1 MAEYNFLNL
10 SSDEFE
16 LFSKDIV
23 EKELGIKLENFK
35 SGKDGGIDL
44 RYAPSE
50 GDKIIVQCKRYK
62 DFASLKSTL
71 KGEVKK
77 VEKLKP
83 ERYILVTS
91 AKLNPSDTDIILEM
105 FNGYI
110 KETGDIYG
118 YDRLQT
124 ILQDHQEIERKHYK
138 LWLTS
143 SNVLQTIYNNDSF
156 NRSKFTEDEIKSK
169 SCLYVFPENFSKLKR
184 DLEERKVIIISGG
197 PGVGKTSL
205 ADMLSLSFMGEG
217 YEFFEITE
225 DINEAERLYKE
236 NIKQIFYYDDFL
248 GRNFLKNGL
257 SKNEDRR
264 IINFMKKIMKSPS
277 KIFIM
282 TTREYILNQAK
293 IDYELFNDEKI
304 DFNKYILDVE
314 NFQDAFKAK
323 ILYNYLFF
331 SEISRDY
338 LKYIIDN
345 KVYRSI
351 INHGNYSPRLVSRM
365 ILEVNFQELDPNKYV
380 EMFLN
385 ELDYP
390 FSTWG
395 HIYEKDINEYSRWIL
410 RLLMIMGD
418 KPVQLDSLQINFNS
432 FNQLFNNKYDIN
444 AFNSAIRELEKT
456 FISIKRVDGKTKE
469 RIEFKNPSI
478 ADFLIKYSNKN
489 SADNLYL
496 WKSTRYFTPMFSIFN
511 INPSKQE
518 NGKLVVDRN
527 LIPEYKRNIINRFD
541 EYLDLQGDY
550 SKFRA
555 LNKLDEARFLS
566 QNEHEF
572 IFNVFDK
579 SNVIHTVEYVD
590 LLIKYKEV
598 LKSLD
603 MKNIILNLFNEA
615 DSMFDIYN
623 LIEINE
629 FFSKECREIFTL
641 LDKESILEKLVDN
654 FINNYDYEIDY
665 DEAISLMQTIGR
677 MLELNVDVNLTNIS
691 EFFSELEYDFRE
703 YDFDDDYNKEYETD
717 REPDNG
723 YEYDSL
729 FESLLSED

>member
-1 MAEYNFLNL
+1 MAEYNFLTL

-50 GDKIIVQCKRYK
+50 GDKIIVQCKRYT
-62 DFASLKSTL
+62 DFTSLKSTL
-71 KGEVKK
+71 KDEVKK

-83 ERYILVTS
+83 ERYILVTT
-91 AKLNPSDTDIILEM
+91 AKLNPSHTDMILEM

-156 NRSKFTEDEIKSK
+156 NRSKFTEDEIKNK

-205 ADMLSLSFMGEG
+205 ADMLSLSFMGEE

-225 DINEAERLYKE
+225 DINEAEKLYNE

-264 IINFMKKIMKSPS
+264 IINFMKKIMKSPD

-293 IDYELFNDEKI
+293 IDYELFNVEKI

-314 NFQDAFKAK
+314 NFQEAFKAK

-331 SEISRDY
+331 SEISRDH

-345 KVYRSI
+345 KAYRRI

-365 ILEVNFQELDPNKYV
+365 ILEVNFQELNPREYV
-380 EMFLN
+380 KMFIK

-395 HIYEKDINEYSRWIL
+395 HIYEQDINEYSRWIL
-410 RLLMIMGD
+410 KLLMIMGD
-418 KPVQLDSLQINFNS
+418 KPVRLDFLQVNFNS

-456 FISIKRVDGKTKE
+456 FISIKRGDGKAKE

-478 ADFLIKYSNKN
+478 ADFLIKYSNQN

-511 INPSKQE
+511 VNPLKQG
-518 NGKLVVDRN
+518 NGKLVVNRN

-541 EYLDLQGDY
+541 EYLDLQNDY

-555 LNKLDEARFLS
+555 LNKLDEATLLS

-579 SNVIHTVEYVD
+579 SNVIHTEDYVN
-590 LLIKYKEV
+590 LFIKYKEV

-603 MKNIILNLFNEA
+603 IKNIILNLFNEA
-615 DSMFDIYN
+615 DNIIDIYN
-623 LIEINE
+623 LEEINKY
-629 FFSKECREIFTL
+629 FSKECREIFTL
-641 LDKESILEKLVDN
+641 LDKESILDKLVDN

-665 DEAISLMQTIGR
+665 DDAISLLQTIGV
-677 MLELNVDVNLTNIS
+677 MLEVNIDVNLTNIS
-691 EFFSELEYDFRE
+691 GFFAGLEYDSRE
-703 YDFDDDYNKEYETD
+703 PDYDDDYYKEYETD
-717 REPDNG
+717 RESDNG

-729 FESLLSED
+729 FESLLSDD